1 MMDPALRTLIA
12 RAVNA
17 PESEIDDDSTWQ
29 TIGTWDSF
37 AEVAIAANLDRQYG
51 IELSAADAERLTS
64 VREIRAVLA
73 ERGVI
78 V

>member
-1 MMDPALRTLIA
+1 MGLVRGGGDR
-12 RAVNA
+12 R
-17 PESEIDDDSTWQ
+17 
-29 TIGTWDSF
+29 
-37 AEVAIAANLDRQYG
+37 LDRQYG